1 MKHFN
6 PQHQIK
12 PRILATDLDGTL
24 IPLQQSRMNA
34 DCLTQLCNIHKKQHF
49 SLIFA
54 TGRHFESVIPA
65 VAEYELPAPEWIVC
79 DVGTA
84 IYKRIGDDYEH
95 FVPYETHLSERT
107 NGSNRT
113 AVEMLLADIDG
124 LEPQPPAH
132 QQRFKISYQSDSDK
146 VDALV
151 QAINARLAEAA
162 LPYTCMGSIDPFQ
175 HCGLFDV
182 LPREVSKAYALIWLA
197 THADFTPDE
206 VIYSGDSENDLAAL
220 TCGFRAIVVANA
232 SPGLAEKVRSTL
244 AGRHQQDRLY
254 HAKGEATSGVLEGCR
269 HFGLFDE

>member
-12 PRILATDLDGTL
+12 PRVLATDLDGTL
-24 IPLQQSRMNA
+24 IPLQQSRAHA
-34 DCLTQLCNIHKKQHF
+34 DCLIELCNKHENQHF

-54 TGRHFESVIPA
+54 TGRHFESVIQA
-65 VAEYELPAPEWIVC
+65 VAEHALPAPEWIVC

-84 IYKRIGDDYEH
+84 IYKRIGDDYVH
-95 FVPYETHLSERT
+95 FIPYESHLSDRT
-107 NGSNRT
+107 QGSNRT
-113 AVEMLLADIDG
+113 TVETLLADIDG

-132 QQRFKISYQSDSDK
+132 QQRFKISYQSDSDQ
-146 VDALV
+146 VGALV
-151 QAINARLAEAA
+151 QVINARLAEAA

-197 THADFTPDE
+197 AHADFTPDE
-206 VIYSGDSENDLAAL
+206 VIYSGDSGNDLAAL

-232 SPGLAEKVRSTL
+232 SQGLVQKVRISL
-244 AGRHQQDRLY
+244 AARNLQDCLY
-254 HAKGEATSGVLEGCR
+254 HAKGEATSGVLEGCQY
-269 HFGLFDE
+269 FGLFDE